1 MKAGHN
7 FMFHFEK
14 HGFIGLT
21 TMVNVEQIKTQTRS
35 TQMHIRMLI
44 GFRNSGSYYSP
55 NCV

>member
-1 MKAGHN
+1 
-7 FMFHFEK
+7 MFHFEK